1 MCCLLLS
8 KLLLLHNSCR
18 TMNVRHA
25 KWTDWLG
32 SPCETWQVCPRQRK
46 YRTYTWFLDL
56 GIDSKAFCFHCW
68 LVIVCFTWGKET
80 IMVISRSSFQHELS
94 AQTSLVFAPRCIP
107 TYPRSTTEKALSP
120 GSHAHLSYDIRLVT
134 WSLWA
139 WCPHLWNEIEIPA
152 SQGCCDDYMRY
163 CL

>member
-1 MCCLLLS
+1 MFPIISNNKSSHLTLKFSAPLESSCSCLLLS
-8 KLLLLHNSCR
+8 KFLLLHNSCR

-25 KWTDWLG
+25 IWTAWPG
-32 SPCETWQVCPRQRK
+32 SPWETWQVSPRQRK

-80 IMVISRSSFQHELS
+80 IVVISCSGFQHELS

-107 TYPRSTTEKALSP
+107 TYPRSTTEKSTEP
-120 GSHAHLSYDIRLVT
+120 QIPCTFV
-134 WSLWA
+134 LW
-139 WCPHLWNEIEIPA
+139 H
-152 SQGCCDDYMRY
+152 
-163 CL
+163 